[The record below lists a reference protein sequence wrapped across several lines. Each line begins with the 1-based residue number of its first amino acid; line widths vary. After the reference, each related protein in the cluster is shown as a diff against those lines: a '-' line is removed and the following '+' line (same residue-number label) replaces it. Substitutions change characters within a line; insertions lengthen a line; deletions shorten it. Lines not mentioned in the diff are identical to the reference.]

1 MIFLLVNILCAVVPA
16 LLLVFYFY
24 RRDSQKKE
32 PAMLIW
38 KIFILGFFSVIPAV
52 IIELFLE
59 PFTALSNPLQS
70 IFARAFI
77 IAALVEEGIKLTV
90 VRLFIYKR
98 VEFDEITDGI
108 IYTVTAAMGFA
119 CFENI
124 LFSTGGL
131 STILLRAV
139 TAVPL
144 HALASGIMGYYIGLS
159 RFNKTGGMMKGLA
172 IAVLI
177 HGLYDFFLFTDT
189 ILGFL
194 VIPILIISWI
204 ILKRLLDKALFLDR
218 ASGRS

>member
-1 MIFLLVNILCAVVPA
+1 MVFLLINILCAIIPA
-16 LLLVFYFY
+16 LLLVIYFY
-24 RRDSQKKE
+24 KRDAQKKE
-32 PAMLIW
+32 PVSLIW
-38 KIFILGFFSVIPAV
+38 KIFILGFFSVLPAV
-52 IIELFLE
+52 VLELLLE
-59 PFTALSNPLQS
+59 PFTALSTPLQS
-70 IFARAFI
+70 IFARAFVV
-77 IAALVEEGIKLTV
+77 AALVEEGIKLAV
-90 VRLFIYKR
+90 IRLFVYKR
-98 VEFDEITDGI
+98 SEFDEITDGI

-124 LFSTGGL
+124 LYSTGGL
-131 STILLRAV
+131 STVLLRAF

-159 RFNKTGGMMKGLA
+159 RFSEKGVMIKGLA

-177 HGLYDFFLFTDT
+177 HGLYDFVLFTNT

-204 ILKRLLDKALFLDR
+204 ILKRLLDKALYLDR